1 MGDPLSDPR
10 AHGLLTADT
19 GEIGSLAAGFHRVA
33 SQAQTSAAALRGA
46 NGDGTWTGTAADAFR
61 TQLGKLPGDLDKV
74 QQSYGEVATALGA
87 YASGLEPIQTQFR
100 SLASQLT
107 SARSNLSSA
116 QSNLSTAKTT
126 LSTATSGP
134 HATSSTPA
142 VVNAHTAVSNASGAV
157 GNLQGDVSGLES
169 RGYHLLDEFD
179 TIRGHAH
186 STVSSASG
194 IAPSQ
199 GWFSSMMH
207 SIGNFMG
214 GVGHFFAGIG
224 EDVWNSAKSLPSD
237 VAHVIEHPTNLHDWA
252 KLGKDAATVAG
263 AIAVV
268 AAVVICPADALGLEA
283 LAEGAE
289 VVGDTAG
296 TVATYAQGEKTVA
309 DTGLLAEGKGSLS
322 EVGSDVVGLAMGRIE
337 PGKGAAET
345 DVDHLATKSGA
356 LDQYG
361 ESRALGATP
370 RQAYN
375 DLTAEQRSVITQ
387 STRHLADP
395 ARLNYMRSS
404 TLERLESAEH
414 HLHLVK
420 AGNEVGHTLADQAKD
435 RIKDKLAP
443 EPEAPDKAGAA
454 AR

>member
-19 GEIGSLAAGFHRVA
+19 GEIGALAAAFQRVA
-33 SQAQTSAAALRGA
+33 GQAQTSASALRGA
-46 NGDGTWTGTAADAFR
+46 NADGTWTGQAADAFR

-74 QQSYGEVATALGA
+74 EHSYGEVATALNA
-87 YASGLEPIQTQFR
+87 YANGLEPVQTQFR

-107 SARSNLSSA
+107 TARSNLSSA
-116 QSNLSTAKTT
+116 QSNLSTAKSSQ
-126 LSTATSGP
+126 STAASAP
-134 HATSSTPA
+134 HASSSTPA
-142 VVNAHTAVSNASGAV
+142 VVNANTAVSNASGAV
-157 GNLQGDVSGLES
+157 SNLQGQVSGLES

-179 TIRGHAH
+179 TMRGHAR

-194 IAPSQ
+194 VAPSQ

-207 SIGNFMG
+207 GIGNFMG

-237 VAHVIEHPTNLHDWA
+237 VAQVIEHPTDLHDWA

-268 AAVVICPADALGLEA
+268 AAVVVCPADALGLEA

-289 VVGDTAG
+289 AVGDTAG
-296 TVATYAQGEKTVA
+296 AVATYAQGEKTVA

-322 EVGSDVVGLAMGRIE
+322 EVGSDVVGLAMSRVE

-345 DVDHLATKSGA
+345 DVDHLAAKSGA
-356 LDQYG
+356 LEQYG
-361 ESRALGATP
+361 ESRAMGATP

-395 ARLNYMRSS
+395 ARLTYMRSS
-404 TLERLESAEH
+404 ALERLEGAER
-414 HLHLVK
+414 HLHLVT
-420 AGNEVGHTLADQAKD
+420 AGNEVGHTLADHAKD
-435 RIKDKLAP
+435 QIKDRLFP
-443 EPEAPDKAGAA
+443 EPETPDRSAA
-454 AR
+454 AGG

>member
-1 MGDPLSDPR
+1 
-10 AHGLLTADT
+10 
-19 GEIGSLAAGFHRVA
+19 
-33 SQAQTSAAALRGA
+33 
-46 NGDGTWTGTAADAFR
+46 
-61 TQLGKLPGDLDKV
+61 
-74 QQSYGEVATALGA
+74 
-87 YASGLEPIQTQFR
+87 
-100 SLASQLT
+100 
-107 SARSNLSSA
+107 
-116 QSNLSTAKTT
+116 
-126 LSTATSGP
+126 
-134 HATSSTPA
+134 
-142 VVNAHTAVSNASGAV
+142 VS
-157 GNLQGDVSGLES
+157 NLQGQVSGLES

-179 TIRGHAH
+179 TIRGHAR

-224 EDVWNSAKSLPSD
+224 EDVWNAAKSLPSD

-252 KLGKDAATVAG
+252 KLGEDAATVAG

-268 AAVVICPADALGLEA
+268 AAVVVCPADALGLEA

-289 VVGDTAG
+289 VAEGAAG

-322 EVGSDVVGLAMGRIE
+322 EVGSDVVGLAMGKVE
-337 PGKGAAET
+337 PGKAGAEE
-345 DVDHLATKSGA
+345 DVTHLTAKSGA

-375 DLTAEQRSVITQ
+375 ALSDEQRSVITQ

-395 ARLNYMRSS
+395 ARLNYMRTT
-404 TLERLESAEH
+404 TLERLEGAET
-414 HLHLVK
+414 HLNKVK
-420 AGNEVGHTLADQAKD
+420 AVNEVGHTIADHAKKE
-435 RIKDKLAP
+435 IVNVVAP
-443 EPEAPDKAGAA
+443 EKEPAGAEG
-454 AR
+454 

>member
-1 MGDPLSDPR
+1 MGDPLTDPR

-19 GEIGSLAAGFHRVA
+19 GEIGSLAAAFHRVA

-46 NGDGTWTGTAADAFR
+46 NADGTWTGQAADAFR

-74 QQSYGEVATALGA
+74 QHSYGEVATALSA
-87 YASGLEPIQTQFR
+87 YATGLEPLQTQFR
-100 SLASQLT
+100 SLASQLST
-107 SARSNLSSA
+107 TRSSLSTA
-116 QSNLSTAKTT
+116 QSNLSTAKSS
-126 LSTATSGP
+126 LSTANAAA

-157 GNLQGDVSGLES
+157 GNLQGQVSGLES
-169 RGYHLLDEFD
+169 RGHQLLDEFD
-179 TIRGHAH
+179 TIRGHAR

-194 IAPSQ
+194 IAPSH

-252 KLGKDAATVAG
+252 KLGEDAATVAG
-263 AIAVV
+263 AVAVV
-268 AAVVICPADALGLEA
+268 AAVVICPADAVGLEA
-283 LAEGAE
+283 LADGAEAIEGA
-289 VVGDTAG
+289 AG

-309 DTGLLAEGKGSLS
+309 DTGLLAEGKGSAS
-322 EVGSDVVGLAMGRIE
+322 EVISDVGGLAMSRIE
-337 PGKGAAET
+337 PGKAGAET
-345 DVDHLATKSGA
+345 DVTHLGAKSGA

-370 RQAYN
+370 REAYN
-375 DLTAEQRSVITQ
+375 ALSAEQRSVITQ
-387 STRHLADP
+387 STRQLANP
-395 ARLNYMRSS
+395 ARLNYMRTS
-404 TLERLESAEH
+404 TVERLEAAET
-414 HLHLVK
+414 HLHNVK
-420 AGNEVGHTLADQAKD
+420 ALNEVGHTIAEHAKKE
-435 RIKDKLAP
+435 IVNTVAP
-443 EPEAPDKAGAA
+443 GKETAGAA
-454 AR
+454 G

>member
-10 AHGLLTADT
+10 AHGLLTAAT
-19 GEIGSLAAGFHRVA
+19 GEIGSLASTFHRLA

-46 NGDGTWTGTAADAFR
+46 HGDGTWTGGAADAFR

-74 QQSYGEVATALGA
+74 QQSYGEVATALHS
-87 YASGLEPIQTQFR
+87 YADQLEPIQSQFR
-100 SLASQLT
+100 SLSAQLT
-107 SARSNLSSA
+107 TARGNLSTA
-116 QSNLSTAKTT
+116 QSDLSTAKTN
-126 LSTATSGP
+126 LSTATSAP

-142 VVNAHTAVSNASGAV
+142 VANAHTALSGASGSV
-157 GNLQGDVSGLES
+157 NNLSGEVSGLEG

-179 TIRGHAH
+179 TIRGRAR
-186 STVSSASG
+186 STVSSAAG
-194 IAPSQ
+194 VAPSQ

-224 EDVWNSAKSLPSD
+224 EDVWHAAKDLPSD
-237 VAHVIEHPTNLHDWA
+237 VAHVVEHPTNLHDWA
-252 KLGKDAATVAG
+252 KLGEDAATVAG

-283 LAEGAE
+283 LADGAE
-289 VVGDTAG
+289 TIDGVAG

-309 DTGLLAEGKGSLS
+309 DTGLVAEGKGSLS
-322 EVGSDVVGLAMGRIE
+322 EVGSDVVGLAMSRVE
-337 PGKGAAET
+337 PGKESAVT
-345 DVDHLATKSGA
+345 DVDHLTAKSSA

-375 DLTAEQRSVITQ
+375 DLKAEQRSVISH
-387 STRHLADP
+387 STRQLANP
-395 ARLNYMRSS
+395 ARLNYMR
-404 TLERLESAEH
+404 TTTAERLESAET
-414 HLHLVK
+414 HLTNVK
-420 AGNEVGHTLADQAKD
+420 ALNEVGHTIADHAKKQIVD
-435 RIKDKLAP
+435 ALAP
-443 EPEAPDKAGAA
+443 EKEPAGAA
-454 AR
+454 G

>member
-1 MGDPLSDPR
+1 MGDPLPDPR

-19 GEIGSLAAGFHRVA
+19 GEIGSLAAAFHRVA
-33 SQAQTSAAALRGA
+33 GQAQTSAAALRGA
-46 NGDGTWTGTAADAFR
+46 NGDGTWTGKAADAFR

-74 QQSYGEVATALGA
+74 QHSYGEVATALSA
-87 YASGLEPIQTQFR
+87 YASGLEPIATQFR

-107 SARSNLSSA
+107 SARSNLTSA
-116 QSNLSTAKTT
+116 QSNLSTAQSD
-126 LSTATSGP
+126 LSTAASAP
-134 HATSSTPA
+134 HATSRTPA
-142 VVNAHTAVSNASGAV
+142 VVDAHRALSNASGAV
-157 GNLQGDVSGLES
+157 SNVQGQVSGLES

-179 TIRGHAH
+179 TIRGHAR

-252 KLGKDAATVAG
+252 KLGEDTAVVAG

-268 AAVVICPADALGLEA
+268 AAVVVCPADALGLEA
-283 LAEGAE
+283 LADGAE
-289 VVGDTAG
+289 VIEGAAG

-322 EVGSDVVGLAMGRIE
+322 EVGSDVVGLAMNRIE
-337 PGKGAAET
+337 PGKEAAET
-345 DVDHLATKSGA
+345 DVNHLAAKSGA
-356 LDQYG
+356 LEQYG

-370 RQAYN
+370 REAYN
-375 DLTAEQRSVITQ
+375 ALSAEQRSVISH
-387 STRHLADP
+387 STRQLANP
-395 ARLNYMRSS
+395 ARLNYMRS
-404 TLERLESAEH
+404 TTAERLERAGS
-414 HLHLVK
+414 HLNNVK
-420 AGNEVGHTLADQAKD
+420 ALNEVGHTIAEHAK
-435 RIKDKLAP
+435 RQVVPVAP
-443 EPEAPDKAGAA
+443 EKETAGAEG
-454 AR
+454 